1 MNFNKVEE
9 LITDIQN
16 GKMVILLDDE
26 DRENEGDLVCAS
38 QLVTPEIINFMI
50 SKAKGLVCLTL
61 NSKKCDE
68 LNLPMMTDSNKANH
82 GTAFTVSI
90 EAASGITTG
99 ISAADRSHTIR
110 TAVAEESNQNDIVQP
125 GHIFPLKAMDGGV
138 LNRAGHTEAACDL
151 SRLAGL
157 EPSGVICEIMNDDGT
172 MARRDD
178 LMLFAAKH
186 DLKIGTIADLIQ
198 YRAVKEKSITKEY
211 EREVHVRG
219 NKLTL
224 TAWKDTI
231 FGKLHLAFTKGNLSS
246 EEAPIVRVHAPN
258 LIHDLVGIDEFGSR
272 LSFQDAID
280 RVCKEEVGVLLLIGN
295 QENPDE
301 LIGHLQGSEKKWVPD
316 TRVSGV
322 GSQILRELGLKKIR
336 LLAAPLKYPSLSG
349 FDIEIVGFVK

>member
-1 MNFNKVEE
+1 
-9 LITDIQN
+9 
-16 GKMVILLDDE
+16 
-26 DRENEGDLVCAS
+26 
-38 QLVTPEIINFMI
+38 
-50 SKAKGLVCLTL
+50 
-61 NSKKCDE
+61 
-68 LNLPMMTDSNKANH
+68 
-82 GTAFTVSI
+82 
-90 EAASGITTG
+90 
-99 ISAADRSHTIR
+99 
-110 TAVAEESNQNDIVQP
+110 
-125 GHIFPLKAMDGGV
+125 
-138 LNRAGHTEAACDL
+138 
-151 SRLAGL
+151 
-157 EPSGVICEIMNDDGT
+157 MNDDGT

-178 LMLFAAKH
+178 LMLFAKKH

-224 TAWKDTI
+224 TAWKDSI
-231 FGKLHLAFTKGNLSS
+231 FGNLHLSFIKGNLSE

-295 QENPDE
+295 QETPDE

-349 FDIEIVGFVK
+349 FDLEVVGFVK

>member
-1 MNFNKVEE
+1 MNFNTVED
-9 LITDIQN
+9 LVDDIKK

-38 QLVTPEIINFMI
+38 ELVTPEVINFMV
-50 SKAKGLVCLTL
+50 SRAKGLVCLTL
-61 NSKKCDE
+61 DSKKCDE

-90 EAASGITTG
+90 EAASGISTG

-110 TAVAEESNQNDIVQP
+110 TAIAKNSKPNDIVQP

-178 LMLFAAKH
+178 LMLFAEKH
-186 DLKIGTIADLIQ
+186 GLKIGTIADLIQ
-198 YRAVKEKSITKEY
+198 YRAVKEKSVTKEY
-211 EREVHVRG
+211 EREVLIRG

-224 TAWKDTI
+224 SAWKDSI
-231 FGKLHLAFTKGNLSS
+231 FGKLHLSFTKGDLAS

-258 LIHDLVGIDEFGSR
+258 LIHDLVGVDEFGSR
-272 LSFQDAID
+272 LSFKDAID
-280 RVCKEEVGVLLLIGN
+280 RVCEEEVGVLLLIGN
-295 QENPDE
+295 QETPDE

-349 FDIEIVGFVK
+349 FDLEVVGFVK